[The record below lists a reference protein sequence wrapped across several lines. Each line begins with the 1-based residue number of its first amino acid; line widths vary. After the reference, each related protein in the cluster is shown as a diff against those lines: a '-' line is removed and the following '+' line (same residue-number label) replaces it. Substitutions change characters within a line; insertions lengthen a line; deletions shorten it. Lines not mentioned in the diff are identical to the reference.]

1 MIINTPFSGKLNLDD
16 ANYRIRNNDYV
27 DALNVTKDAQGA
39 GQDKIVSNILGN
51 TLIPYSPPSG
61 TNKVIGFYSDRVR
74 NRAYYFLWNS
84 NGYNTILYYDINR
97 EEINIVLQSKTD
109 SNGIDILNFNPSYKV
124 LSVNIFYRDLEGDIL
139 FFNDGYNPPKSL
151 NVINLYGSNWKLE
164 YLLVAKAPPVM
175 PPKVTYENDT
185 TITIN
190 NLRNKLFQFSYRY
203 VYDNNEKSVWSS
215 KSIVPLPQ
223 QPSLTLTDNT
233 ATNNSRIAV
242 LFSTGGPDVK
252 AIELSF
258 RETTNGLTSDWYLI
272 KSLDKSSLS
281 ILDDD
286 IYNLKFRNDSI
297 YSQIDIIET
306 GQLQDWVP
314 QKANA
319 GELANGNVLL
329 YAGVVEGYDK
339 TTMDLSVTQTTGS
352 YSFFYDQA
360 GLLLLATVNGTDN
373 GTGTLMNIYL
383 YGTGTNGMDG
393 EVVTL
398 NNAAGGYYIN
408 SFAYDGTDL
417 STSYSTSDLTSSYL
431 VSDILAGISAAM
443 VVKGYTQISLIG
455 NKLVMSYSDGFVLTS
470 VGFKTFPA
478 LDNDNT
484 RFANVW
490 DSGYQYAI
498 QYFDAQGRTIGA
510 QTSIGA
516 TINTPSRVSTA
527 DFPEIT
533 LNINNRPPLYATYYQ
548 VLRSNNTTYNKRLC
562 WVSESAYAGITNGV
576 DNSRFFY
583 IGIGNIAAYNESI
596 SSTQNVVSYN
606 YTEGDRIKFYARYNV
621 SNEIVLL
628 PQYDYEIVGTVATFE
643 YNINWPTPLAVD
655 NNTYTAT
662 GNFLK
667 IRYPIDDITADFDF
681 PGTADFQH
689 YEILLYNYSTNADST
704 QRFYYEFG
712 KQYGIG
718 NPGTLDAYHYGM
730 SQLPNGGAVVPVTNG
745 DLFYRLRTVPFA
757 DNFNFSSTT
766 FDIGTTGAYVSRGE
780 TFPITLTRTVD
791 NLAYRIQTQ
800 PNAQVFITGGGYPV
814 WSDTGY
820 FFYNKSSGEQILSI
834 NGSFQMVSDG
844 TSTFSVY
851 ALIVTNLVPLA
862 AKYTISLLPIEINNI
877 TQNVDTIFTI
887 NKRFSVP
894 QTGKVYIVAVS
905 TNDSIGS
912 NNIIIQPMN
921 FAFDVVKDKTIS
933 IIEKSFNDTYNLV
946 TNSNGRPSV
955 IDANAAQTYFPTVI
969 RFGQAYQ
976 SNTNLNAT
984 NRFYYEDFDE
994 YDRTFGDV
1002 LRLHVRDR
1010 YLKVFQQFKV
1020 GNVPILTQIVKD
1032 VTGNPLQANSN
1043 QLINKIQYY
1052 AGNYGIGDAA
1062 TSLAWNNFSDYF
1074 VDSFRG
1080 VVCRLSQD
1088 GIIPISILYNTN
1100 AFFVSNT
1107 AAYRKDLNN
1116 GVSDGVYTGDP
1127 CIYGVFD
1134 ANTNKYIIAME
1145 EINRYSALCGY
1156 NGGSA
1161 VKISECGYNGG
1172 TAIMFTADC
1181 TLSSGTV
1188 QTIHDCT
1195 LSGGTVVV
1203 VHSCTFNGGSAI
1215 ILYDCIL
1222 TSGTVQTIHDCTLSG
1237 GTVIVQ

>member
-16 ANYRIRNNDYV
+16 ANYRISNNDYI

-621 SNEIVLL
+621 SNDIIYL
-628 PQYDYEIVGTVATFE
+628 PQYDYEIVGTVSTFE
-643 YNINWPTPLAVD
+643 YNINWPVPLAID
-655 NNTYTAT
+655 NNTYTAN

-667 IRYPIDDITADFDF
+667 IRYPSTDITPDFDF

-718 NPGTLDAYHYGM
+718 NPSTINAYHYGM

-745 DLFYRLRTVPFA
+745 DLFYRLRVVPFA
-757 DNFNFSSTT
+757 DNFTFSSE
-766 FDIGTTGAYVSRGE
+766 FAKKM
-780 TFPITLTRTVD
+780 
-791 NLAYRIQTQ
+791 
-800 PNAQVFITGGGYPV
+800 
-814 WSDTGY
+814 
-820 FFYNKSSGEQILSI
+820 NK
-834 NGSFQMVSDG
+834 
-844 TSTFSVY
+844 
-851 ALIVTNLVPLA
+851 
-862 AKYTISLLPIEINNI
+862 
-877 TQNVDTIFTI
+877 
-887 NKRFSVP
+887 
-894 QTGKVYIVAVS
+894 
-905 TNDSIGS
+905 
-912 NNIIIQPMN
+912 
-921 FAFDVVKDKTIS
+921 
-933 IIEKSFNDTYNLV
+933 
-946 TNSNGRPSV
+946 
-955 IDANAAQTYFPTVI
+955 
-969 RFGQAYQ
+969 
-976 SNTNLNAT
+976 
-984 NRFYYEDFDE
+984 
-994 YDRTFGDV
+994 
-1002 LRLHVRDR
+1002 
-1010 YLKVFQQFKV
+1010 
-1020 GNVPILTQIVKD
+1020 
-1032 VTGNPLQANSN
+1032 
-1043 QLINKIQYY
+1043 
-1052 AGNYGIGDAA
+1052 
-1062 TSLAWNNFSDYF
+1062 
-1074 VDSFRG
+1074 
-1080 VVCRLSQD
+1080 
-1088 GIIPISILYNTN
+1088 
-1100 AFFVSNT
+1100 
-1107 AAYRKDLNN
+1107 
-1116 GVSDGVYTGDP
+1116 
-1127 CIYGVFD
+1127 
-1134 ANTNKYIIAME
+1134 
-1145 EINRYSALCGY
+1145 
-1156 NGGSA
+1156 
-1161 VKISECGYNGG
+1161 
-1172 TAIMFTADC
+1172 
-1181 TLSSGTV
+1181 
-1188 QTIHDCT
+1188 
-1195 LSGGTVVV
+1195 
-1203 VHSCTFNGGSAI
+1203 
-1215 ILYDCIL
+1215 
-1222 TSGTVQTIHDCTLSG
+1222 
-1237 GTVIVQ
+1237 

>member
-16 ANYRIRNNDYV
+16 ANYRISNNDYI

-408 SFAYDGTDL
+408 SFNSDNGTDL
-417 STSYSTSDLTSSYL
+417 STSYSTTDLTSSYL

-470 VGFKTFPA
+470 VG
-478 LDNDNT
+478 
-484 RFANVW
+484 
-490 DSGYQYAI
+490 
-498 QYFDAQGRTIGA
+498 
-510 QTSIGA
+510 
-516 TINTPSRVSTA
+516 
-527 DFPEIT
+527 
-533 LNINNRPPLYATYYQ
+533 
-548 VLRSNNTTYNKRLC
+548 
-562 WVSESAYAGITNGV
+562 
-576 DNSRFFY
+576 
-583 IGIGNIAAYNESI
+583 
-596 SSTQNVVSYN
+596 
-606 YTEGDRIKFYARYNV
+606 
-621 SNEIVLL
+621 
-628 PQYDYEIVGTVATFE
+628 
-643 YNINWPTPLAVD
+643 
-655 NNTYTAT
+655 
-662 GNFLK
+662 
-667 IRYPIDDITADFDF
+667 
-681 PGTADFQH
+681 
-689 YEILLYNYSTNADST
+689 
-704 QRFYYEFG
+704 
-712 KQYGIG
+712 
-718 NPGTLDAYHYGM
+718 
-730 SQLPNGGAVVPVTNG
+730 
-745 DLFYRLRTVPFA
+745 
-757 DNFNFSSTT
+757 
-766 FDIGTTGAYVSRGE
+766 
-780 TFPITLTRTVD
+780 
-791 NLAYRIQTQ
+791 
-800 PNAQVFITGGGYPV
+800 
-814 WSDTGY
+814 
-820 FFYNKSSGEQILSI
+820 
-834 NGSFQMVSDG
+834 
-844 TSTFSVY
+844 
-851 ALIVTNLVPLA
+851 
-862 AKYTISLLPIEINNI
+862 
-877 TQNVDTIFTI
+877 
-887 NKRFSVP
+887 
-894 QTGKVYIVAVS
+894 
-905 TNDSIGS
+905 
-912 NNIIIQPMN
+912 
-921 FAFDVVKDKTIS
+921 
-933 IIEKSFNDTYNLV
+933 
-946 TNSNGRPSV
+946 
-955 IDANAAQTYFPTVI
+955 
-969 RFGQAYQ
+969 
-976 SNTNLNAT
+976 
-984 NRFYYEDFDE
+984 
-994 YDRTFGDV
+994 
-1002 LRLHVRDR
+1002 
-1010 YLKVFQQFKV
+1010 
-1020 GNVPILTQIVKD
+1020 
-1032 VTGNPLQANSN
+1032 
-1043 QLINKIQYY
+1043 
-1052 AGNYGIGDAA
+1052 
-1062 TSLAWNNFSDYF
+1062 
-1074 VDSFRG
+1074 
-1080 VVCRLSQD
+1080 
-1088 GIIPISILYNTN
+1088 
-1100 AFFVSNT
+1100 
-1107 AAYRKDLNN
+1107 
-1116 GVSDGVYTGDP
+1116 
-1127 CIYGVFD
+1127 
-1134 ANTNKYIIAME
+1134 
-1145 EINRYSALCGY
+1145 
-1156 NGGSA
+1156 
-1161 VKISECGYNGG
+1161 
-1172 TAIMFTADC
+1172 
-1181 TLSSGTV
+1181 
-1188 QTIHDCT
+1188 
-1195 LSGGTVVV
+1195 
-1203 VHSCTFNGGSAI
+1203 
-1215 ILYDCIL
+1215 
-1222 TSGTVQTIHDCTLSG
+1222 
-1237 GTVIVQ
+1237 